1 MRAYLREHLALGS
14 QIIDG
19 EITDPRSATDEP
31 LGRHDSS
38 VSLASTRSRSYTL
51 TGGRL
56 SDLFAEASAN
66 ESSGEDSST
75 TSAEEADSRSD
86 TLPYG
91 SPAGF
96 TPTPGGSSAPGS
108 TSADDQARDHGATQH
123 QGPAQVPKT
132 DEEAGEGYPSVVGGS
147 GFKTPQQDKT
157 RQSRRLQGMEPENSG
172 SNLRD
177 SIRAASR
184 RSARRAGVPREE
196 TEEKDTA
203 PDENEQK
210 DPEHKDPEGR
220 TGETP
225 SSSADRPDA
234 RSDVG
239 ADPLVQQEEETARQI
254 SRLEKMLKKARRR
267 HRKQRRRR
275 RKARHA
281 RMASETFR
289 GIVDRA
295 KAISTLVRHSI
306 SPKLWASLPLSVRA
320 EAYNCANGQVWDVIA
335 TSLGYHHSHLLGQ
348 LCEGDGKAAW
358 DRMLRLHAETT
369 SGAQAHYLTMLM
381 KCEYQNVAG
390 SRFGGIRLYAEAL
403 ARISKQYELAAGDV
417 VPSEILRAKLLAL
430 PREYDYVV
438 DAIEGNRDEGAPL
451 DFNDILAR
459 LVAYENRKQRRIGG
473 SRSAPPRDSRR
484 DNSNRQHKPMRRGSR
499 YQHRAF
505 SMQGQKPGSGNKR
518 TFDKSTIQ
526 CWRCGKK
533 GHFQDECKETT
544 DVNGKPIAEGEGRGS
559 YRATA
564 AVAKRANRNSRFKGK
579 PKRQAYGFLAVE
591 APSQARS
598 AAYDSAYS
606 AEIGP
611 RGPIII
617 DSGASVHC
625 CVKGTP
631 LTNARATHKVIQAA
645 GSQTLAAREIGDY
658 GKLVDAVAVGGLR
671 STLASTGRLAD
682 HYQAAIIYTPTEVL
696 SMPIDTLTACLK
708 HQRAD
713 KLGHRGDSGLY
724 ETDIETVN
732 KIYSRERGYSA
743 ARSAAVGAIAQSA
756 TVDEGDGDGL
766 PETLLALTA
775 LQYGNRPTGSL
786 ERPRL
791 RRYGKSYGR
800 SEGVGGK
807 ARGAY
812 PGHRS
817 RKSGALTRPWKP
829 GVPKPA
835 KSHRSEVRFIDLA
848 AGIGGFT
855 TAGIQAGWTPVA
867 SVDYCKSLEHWYS
880 WNFQHPF
887 ECVDLTKKAHAR
899 RLLHTYRGIDVCLFA
914 PPCQPYSLAGR
925 RTSGDPRSDVAVAG
939 VELMLKWRPRLI
951 VIECV
956 ANFISCKWNPTYKE
970 EVAPRLTEAGYHI
983 YVARCNAAQC
993 GVPARRDRVFIVAT
1007 LYKRSN
1013 ALEEHMEELQSKP
1026 MMPLAEWFP
1035 ELELVCHVP
1044 CHSAPAVFDAQTQP
1058 HPTMRTA
1065 SMSPLDRR
1073 KYRRRKGDA
1082 GPLSDAV
1089 ELTVMQKKSLAGLD
1103 PGFHWPSPKDV
1114 CKGRCCAQYR
1124 NRRWGGSLLARS
1136 FGNIVVPAQAL
1147 HVLSYCEV
1155 REERPWRILTVKRSV
1170 GVGCNRDHSRRD
1182 GAADLGFRLEADKPQ
1197 ASKFALATYVPKPNV
1212 TSKKRRRMP
1221 DRSKTMTAQPR
1232 DIAER
1237 VVWLHRRMGH
1247 ASKNNMKKMLKTYAH
1262 KPEWQGV
1269 TDKSIDDM
1277 EFCETCARSKLTKQP
1292 HGTLGDRRRA
1302 TGINMLIHTDTMVR
1316 SVPSIPSKHIY
1327 VQTFVDDCTRYAW
1340 VRTFKRKTFEGFSE
1354 MLIEAEAAMR
1364 HQFRDSEEY
1373 RRMARGNKAQT
1384 RPVLGYFTDHA
1395 SEMVSAKQRNRL
1407 AKLFID
1413 LTVVAPSAKLSN
1425 GTAERA
1431 NRTLLDYARS
1441 LLVEADLPIV
1451 FWKQAFDAATYVYN
1465 RLPHAAN
1472 GGRSPYELY
1481 YGHPPED
1488 IDRIRVFG
1496 CVCYV
1501 HEEKARRDDRS
1512 KLNATARGCVYL
1524 GPSSDD
1530 NRSHVY
1536 FNPRTSKVLRSTS
1549 IVFNESK
1556 PGGYLVANNSLVM
1569 KRMKNLTANKWRPR
1583 HEHLVGEQKEESAG
1597 ASTGDESEAA
1607 NEDDEEPTS
1616 DRETQGDDGWN
1627 KIHRVMNNDTIKMVA
1642 DQFGVDIDE
1651 LISHNMGLPGCDV
1664 STGFTDPHARLRT
1677 GTGLWLP
1684 DDCRRRV
1691 TEEEGLFPPK
1701 PSERDSI
1708 AAEEASAGPDEQEA
1722 EPQIAEEA
1730 SAGPKPSGA
1739 RIWKHRLRKRTPRGA
1754 AHMAR
1759 TDTRGEGTKTK
1770 VRVPEVLPS
1779 YLATM
1784 IPEDIKLSQ
1793 VAGHCHGVIGRNAK
1807 VVANLIKDTTDEEEL
1822 ESQVKGHIQ
1831 EAELWYEAAHRAEA
1845 FLLGERAPDAYVL
1858 SPGIRARDVPTPK
1871 TYQEALSGDFA
1882 EEWNEAVMKE
1892 LKNLEDH
1899 KVWRWVETPIKKPH
1913 IIDATWAWRV
1923 KPTSTGGVDKLKA
1936 RLVARGFKERFGVT
1950 YSETFAPVTTL
1961 TTWRACL
1968 AEASKP
1974 PWRCDVWDVTSAYLL
1989 SDIPKE
1995 TPIYMRPFPGL
2006 TPPQIPH
2013 KRPLILKLERCLY
2026 GLKASGRRWNATIDA
2041 RLKELGFRQ
2050 SNNDPCLYVKE
2061 EGEKIIRLNLHV
2073 DDCCATYT
2081 DEEFYANFR
2090 VELEKEYKLSS
2101 ATDSNMF
2108 LGNVIERTK
2117 DGGLQV
2123 HQRHFIDEVLK
2134 KYECEMWKTR
2144 PTPAP
2149 DSIHLH
2155 KGQSPQSEE
2164 DKQRMASVPYRQVV
2178 GSLMWLAVCTR
2189 PDLAQALGACAR
2201 FCANPGEE
2209 HWKALKWILKY
2220 LKGTKDL
2227 CLRYGREVEDMPFS
2241 PLHGNVDGSWGD
2253 DLDDRKSTTGYNFMS
2268 WGGPIVWRSQKQRSV
2283 ALSSCESEYMAA
2295 NEAGR
2300 EAVWLIRLF
2309 KEDFKHDDLSVT
2321 TYGDLS
2327 EKEFEGALPLT
2338 IFEDNVGAI
2347 HLSRNPV
2354 AHKRS
2359 KHIEIRYHWLR
2370 DKVREGVLKLSKIDT
2385 KLNTADIFTKPTKR
2399 ETFLFLRGK
2408 LMSHREE
2415 PDMKASAEAHLGKEQ
2430 EAPTQ
2435 CALCGGIGH
2444 MEPECP
2450 LLFRP
2455 DELEEKQD
2463 PDTESK
2469 DSCSMLNAQPTSN
2482 HKGSNDAMAEEGQAR
2497 VGRLPYGMDG
2507 WEHHRPVVLYCPE
2520 CQEVCPTRHVPS
2532 KCYALEYEGQC
2543 DGEIRQETNHDPPQP
2558 GEWELDTTLIEL
2570 LELGMSHRNMPF
2582 EAHTHL
2588 SLVHQ
2593 MLRFLHIGEHTIRD
2607 MFERRRKDGLPTC
2620 HAAYCKYAG
2629 HDEPYAEEAPQ
2640 QEVVPQEEALQQG
2653 EAPRDE
2659 ESPEGGRPP
2668 KRARTGEAAGAAEA
2682 TTVGSGK

>member
-14 QIIDG
+14 QIIEG

-75 TSAEEADSRSD
+75 TSAEETDSRSD

-91 SPAGF
+91 SPAGL

-108 TSADDQARDHGATQH
+108 TSADVQARDHGATQH

-132 DEEAGEGYPSVVGGS
+132 DEEAGEGYPGVVGGS

-172 SNLRD
+172 GSLRD

-184 RSARRAGVPREE
+184 RSARRTGVPREE
-196 TEEKDTA
+196 TEEKDIA

-210 DPEHKDPEGR
+210 DPTLTDPEGR

-267 HRKQRRRR
+267 HRKQRRHR

-381 KCEYQNVAG
+381 KCEYQSVAG

-403 ARISKQYELAAGDV
+403 ARISKQYELAAGDA

-451 DFNDILAR
+451 DFNSILAR

-505 SMQGQKPGSGNKR
+505 SMQGQRPRSGNKR

-579 PKRQAYGFLAVE
+579 PKRRAYGFLAVE

-682 HYQAAIIYTPTEVL
+682 HYQAALIYTPTEVL

-756 TVDEGDGDGL
+756 TVDEEGGDGL

-829 GVPKPA
+829 GVPKPT

-925 RTSGDPRSDVAVAG
+925 RTKGDPRSDVAVAG

-970 EVAPRLTEAGYHI
+970 KVAPRLTEAGYHI

-1026 MMPLAEWFP
+1026 MMPLSEWFP

-1082 GPLSDAV
+1082 GPLSGAV
-1089 ELTVMQKKSLAGLD
+1089 ELTLKQKKSLAGLD

-1114 CKGRCCAQYR
+1114 CKGRCCEQYR

-1147 HVLSYCEV
+1147 HVLSHCEV

-1170 GVGCNRDHSRRD
+1170 GGGCNHDHSRRD
-1182 GAADLGFRLEADKPQ
+1182 GAADLGFRPEADKPQ

-1247 ASKNNMKKMLKTYAH
+1247 ASKGNMKKMLKTYAH

-1292 HGTLGDRRRA
+1292 HGTLGD
-1302 TGINMLIHTDTMVR
+1302 
-1316 SVPSIPSKHIY
+1316 
-1327 VQTFVDDCTRYAW
+1327 
-1340 VRTFKRKTFEGFSE
+1340 
-1354 MLIEAEAAMR
+1354 
-1364 HQFRDSEEY
+1364 
-1373 RRMARGNKAQT
+1373 
-1384 RPVLGYFTDHA
+1384 
-1395 SEMVSAKQRNRL
+1395 
-1407 AKLFID
+1407 
-1413 LTVVAPSAKLSN
+1413 
-1425 GTAERA
+1425 
-1431 NRTLLDYARS
+1431 
-1441 LLVEADLPIV
+1441 
-1451 FWKQAFDAATYVYN
+1451 
-1465 RLPHAAN
+1465 
-1472 GGRSPYELY
+1472 
-1481 YGHPPED
+1481 
-1488 IDRIRVFG
+1488 
-1496 CVCYV
+1496 
-1501 HEEKARRDDRS
+1501 
-1512 KLNATARGCVYL
+1512 
-1524 GPSSDD
+1524 
-1530 NRSHVY
+1530 
-1536 FNPRTSKVLRSTS
+1536 
-1549 IVFNESK
+1549 
-1556 PGGYLVANNSLVM
+1556 
-1569 KRMKNLTANKWRPR
+1569 
-1583 HEHLVGEQKEESAG
+1583 
-1597 ASTGDESEAA
+1597 
-1607 NEDDEEPTS
+1607 
-1616 DRETQGDDGWN
+1616 
-1627 KIHRVMNNDTIKMVA
+1627 
-1642 DQFGVDIDE
+1642 
-1651 LISHNMGLPGCDV
+1651 
-1664 STGFTDPHARLRT
+1664 
-1677 GTGLWLP
+1677 
-1684 DDCRRRV
+1684 
-1691 TEEEGLFPPK
+1691 
-1701 PSERDSI
+1701 
-1708 AAEEASAGPDEQEA
+1708 
-1722 EPQIAEEA
+1722 
-1730 SAGPKPSGA
+1730 
-1739 RIWKHRLRKRTPRGA
+1739 
-1754 AHMAR
+1754 
-1759 TDTRGEGTKTK
+1759 
-1770 VRVPEVLPS
+1770 
-1779 YLATM
+1779 
-1784 IPEDIKLSQ
+1784 
-1793 VAGHCHGVIGRNAK
+1793 
-1807 VVANLIKDTTDEEEL
+1807 
-1822 ESQVKGHIQ
+1822 
-1831 EAELWYEAAHRAEA
+1831 
-1845 FLLGERAPDAYVL
+1845 
-1858 SPGIRARDVPTPK
+1858 
-1871 TYQEALSGDFA
+1871 
-1882 EEWNEAVMKE
+1882 
-1892 LKNLEDH
+1892 
-1899 KVWRWVETPIKKPH
+1899 
-1913 IIDATWAWRV
+1913 
-1923 KPTSTGGVDKLKA
+1923 
-1936 RLVARGFKERFGVT
+1936 
-1950 YSETFAPVTTL
+1950 
-1961 TTWRACL
+1961 
-1968 AEASKP
+1968 
-1974 PWRCDVWDVTSAYLL
+1974 
-1989 SDIPKE
+1989 
-1995 TPIYMRPFPGL
+1995 
-2006 TPPQIPH
+2006 
-2013 KRPLILKLERCLY
+2013 
-2026 GLKASGRRWNATIDA
+2026 
-2041 RLKELGFRQ
+2041 
-2050 SNNDPCLYVKE
+2050 
-2061 EGEKIIRLNLHV
+2061 
-2073 DDCCATYT
+2073 
-2081 DEEFYANFR
+2081 
-2090 VELEKEYKLSS
+2090 
-2101 ATDSNMF
+2101 
-2108 LGNVIERTK
+2108 
-2117 DGGLQV
+2117 
-2123 HQRHFIDEVLK
+2123 
-2134 KYECEMWKTR
+2134 
-2144 PTPAP
+2144 
-2149 DSIHLH
+2149 
-2155 KGQSPQSEE
+2155 
-2164 DKQRMASVPYRQVV
+2164 
-2178 GSLMWLAVCTR
+2178 
-2189 PDLAQALGACAR
+2189 
-2201 FCANPGEE
+2201 
-2209 HWKALKWILKY
+2209 
-2220 LKGTKDL
+2220 
-2227 CLRYGREVEDMPFS
+2227 
-2241 PLHGNVDGSWGD
+2241 
-2253 DLDDRKSTTGYNFMS
+2253 
-2268 WGGPIVWRSQKQRSV
+2268 
-2283 ALSSCESEYMAA
+2283 
-2295 NEAGR
+2295 
-2300 EAVWLIRLF
+2300 
-2309 KEDFKHDDLSVT
+2309 
-2321 TYGDLS
+2321 
-2327 EKEFEGALPLT
+2327 
-2338 IFEDNVGAI
+2338 
-2347 HLSRNPV
+2347 
-2354 AHKRS
+2354 
-2359 KHIEIRYHWLR
+2359 
-2370 DKVREGVLKLSKIDT
+2370 
-2385 KLNTADIFTKPTKR
+2385 
-2399 ETFLFLRGK
+2399 
-2408 LMSHREE
+2408 
-2415 PDMKASAEAHLGKEQ
+2415 
-2430 EAPTQ
+2430 
-2435 CALCGGIGH
+2435 
-2444 MEPECP
+2444 
-2450 LLFRP
+2450 
-2455 DELEEKQD
+2455 
-2463 PDTESK
+2463 
-2469 DSCSMLNAQPTSN
+2469 
-2482 HKGSNDAMAEEGQAR
+2482 
-2497 VGRLPYGMDG
+2497 
-2507 WEHHRPVVLYCPE
+2507 
-2520 CQEVCPTRHVPS
+2520 
-2532 KCYALEYEGQC
+2532 
-2543 DGEIRQETNHDPPQP
+2543 
-2558 GEWELDTTLIEL
+2558 
-2570 LELGMSHRNMPF
+2570 
-2582 EAHTHL
+2582 
-2588 SLVHQ
+2588 
-2593 MLRFLHIGEHTIRD
+2593 
-2607 MFERRRKDGLPTC
+2607 
-2620 HAAYCKYAG
+2620 
-2629 HDEPYAEEAPQ
+2629 
-2640 QEVVPQEEALQQG
+2640 
-2653 EAPRDE
+2653 
-2659 ESPEGGRPP
+2659 
-2668 KRARTGEAAGAAEA
+2668 
-2682 TTVGSGK
+2682 